1 MRAPRFAA
9 VIDAAMMVATV
20 ATQEMVSAM
29 APQCAGRAEGSDLDL
44 AAELDHAVGRQLEE
58 FHRAFGVSQH
68 PGEQFFAPNRH
79 PGPGRSEQGL
89 ASEEEARVHHL
100 ALRAN
105 TLELSQR

>member
-68 PGEQFFAPNRH
+68 PGEQLLAPDCHSWPRR
-79 PGPGRSEQGL
+79 GEQGL
-89 ASEEEARVHHL
+89 AGEEEAGVHH
-100 ALRAN
+100 
-105 TLELSQR
+105 